1 MTTIDIDHF
10 LRNDD
15 IQQLLD
21 AAEQAGSLRAV
32 ELAEVIEAHE
42 LDSLEQDALMRELE
56 QRGIEVVGRAEGRGA
71 ARRGAGAPAAAR
83 GRAQETTTDALQ
95 LFLREAGRHQLLTAA
110 QEVELA
116 KKIERGDAQAKQ
128 HMIQAN
134 LRLVVSIAKNYRNQ
148 GLPFLDLIQEG
159 TLGLIRAVEKFDWR
173 RGFKFS
179 TYATWWIRQAVARAL
194 ADKART
200 IRMPVHIVERLQK
213 MNRAER
219 TLWTQLGR
227 EPTLE
232 EIAEEASL
240 PLQQAIEV
248 RAAARASTSLDQP
261 VGETEDAVF
270 GDFVAGDGPLPE
282 EEVEVSL
289 RSQALREALEALAD
303 RERQVVVLRYGLADA
318 EPKTLEEI
326 GRRLGLTRERVR
338 QIELDSLKRL
348 ASLREMESVG
358 CSRSALAVERQPSA
372 LPSKRRAARR
382 LRRIRSTPTR
392 VAPRRGAAGRVA
404 RCPSEATSA
413 ARARLEQLPAELAR
427 VGGRGGRASERR
439 VHLQQPARAPRARR
453 RAPGRPSTASERS
466 GCAITGCSPC
476 ASACAASAR
485 SRSAGPD
492 ERHLHQ
498 HRSPCPSSCVAA
510 RILVEQRAGTA
521 SARSRAA
528 ARARAG
534 RRRAR
539 RTRRGRAARARA
551 VSGSCG
557 QTCGVAKRT
566 RVPWSARASRQSD
579 APSSTRAARRRRPD
593 GHDVRVDSRRKRLA
607 HLASVPAGWPRAT
620 S

>member
-1 MTTIDIDHF
+1 MTTIDIDHL
-10 LRNDD
+10 LRNEE

-21 AAEQAGSLRAV
+21 TAEQAGSLRAA
-32 ELAEVIEAHE
+32 ELAEVVEAHE
-42 LDSLEQDALMRELE
+42 LDPLEQDALMRELE
-56 QRGIEVVGRAEGRGA
+56 QRGIDLAEE
-71 ARRGAGAPAAAR
+71 PAAAEEPPPQPPP
-83 GRAQETTTDALQ
+83 AAAAPQETTTDALQ
-95 LFLREAGRHQLLTAA
+95 LFLREAGRHDLLTAP

-116 KKIERGDAQAKQ
+116 KRIERGDLQAKQ
-128 HMIQAN
+128 QMIQSN

-232 EIAEEASL
+232 EIADEASL
-240 PLQQAIEV
+240 PLQQALEV

-261 VGETEDAVF
+261 VGETDDAVF

-289 RSQALREALEALAD
+289 RSQALKEALEALTE

-348 ASLREMESVG
+348 ASLREMEAVG
-358 CSRSALAVERQPSA
+358 L
-372 LPSKRRAARR
+372 
-382 LRRIRSTPTR
+382 
-392 VAPRRGAAGRVA
+392 
-404 RCPSEATSA
+404 
-413 ARARLEQLPAELAR
+413 
-427 VGGRGGRASERR
+427 
-439 VHLQQPARAPRARR
+439 
-453 RAPGRPSTASERS
+453 
-466 GCAITGCSPC
+466 
-476 ASACAASAR
+476 
-485 SRSAGPD
+485 
-492 ERHLHQ
+492 
-498 HRSPCPSSCVAA
+498 
-510 RILVEQRAGTA
+510 
-521 SARSRAA
+521 
-528 ARARAG
+528 
-534 RRRAR
+534 
-539 RTRRGRAARARA
+539 
-551 VSGSCG
+551 
-557 QTCGVAKRT
+557 
-566 RVPWSARASRQSD
+566 
-579 APSSTRAARRRRPD
+579 
-593 GHDVRVDSRRKRLA
+593 
-607 HLASVPAGWPRAT
+607 
-620 S
+620 